1 MKLRKKQP
9 QPEVISGYDY
19 SDRAARERT
28 AGALF
33 RRAKN
38 ARTAVEI
45 EWEKYNDYYNGI
57 HDVTRDLTE
66 FCRENDIPWLP
77 ASIPDPYILVESQIE
92 PTVPQPE
99 FRGRDDDLDSA
110 MAKRREFAVRYI
122 AENNRLSDMN
132 TRNERRLLKLGDAF
146 WKAYW
151 DEDMRCGEAQ
161 GDIRVSDI
169 PVEAVFPDPAVRGGS
184 AVRRA
189 RRAVCSSSA
198 LPHSRYTEAANARK
212 PFNTCPAAPMA
223 AWANCGARPE
233 RKLSTLL
240 PEFSSSSLR
249 LVVSTP

>member
-28 AGALF
+28 AYALF
-33 RRAKN
+33 RRAQN

-184 AVRRA
+184 VQDGQYLDYVYRIHKAV
-189 RRAVCSSSA
+189 SYTHLT
-198 LPHSRYTEAANARK
+198 LPT
-212 PFNTCPAAPMA
+212 T
-223 AWANCGARPE
+223 
-233 RKLSTLL
+233 
-240 PEFSSSSLR
+240 
-249 LVVSTP
+249 